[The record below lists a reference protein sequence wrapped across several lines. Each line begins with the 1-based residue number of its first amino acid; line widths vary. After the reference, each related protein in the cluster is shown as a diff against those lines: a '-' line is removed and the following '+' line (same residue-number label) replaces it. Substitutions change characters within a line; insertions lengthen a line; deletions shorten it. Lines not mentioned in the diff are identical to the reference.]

1 MKQLKLKPVDMTVSI
16 MKSMES
22 MGLIRRLTPGNHLA
36 EAKEGETAVVEL
48 YRSSFQAG
56 PHKLISVSV
65 RRNTLP
71 GFGIHN
77 ENEEFFLIGDDTQ
90 NPLFLVVAVCPQ
102 DELEAKAR
110 KNVLSAE
117 DFICLRVTYN
127 DPEVSF
133 FIMNKNVPHGEC
145 TASSSAPGS
154 TFYVT
159 ESSDISLETTQFGDL
174 ELLLDLEDNNEKR

>member
-22 MGLIRRLTPGNHLA
+22 MGLIRMLTPANHSA

-48 YRSSFQAG
+48 YRSSPQAG

-77 ENEEFFLIGDDTQ
+77 ENEEFLLIGDDTQ
-90 NPLFLVVAVCPQ
+90 NPLFLVVAVCSQ
-102 DELEAKAR
+102 ETLEAKAR
-110 KNVLSAE
+110 EKLLSSE
-117 DFICLRVTYN
+117 DFICLRLTYN
-127 DPEVSF
+127 DPELSF

-145 TASSSAPGS
+145 TASNSAPGS

-159 ESSDISLETTQFGDL
+159 ESSDISLDTTQFGDVKL
-174 ELLLDLEDNNEKR
+174 VVDLT